1 MQVDLHR
8 LNLCF
13 AMVDCILQK
22 KKKKRERERE
32 RISALELKRKSLQK
46 LIDNLFK
53 ELYTYLVISKLH
65 FSYYLLNFYH

>member
-1 MQVDLHR
+1 MFCDGR
-8 LNLCF
+8 IF
-13 AMVDCILQK
+13 TAK
-22 KKKKRERERE
+22 KKKKERERERE